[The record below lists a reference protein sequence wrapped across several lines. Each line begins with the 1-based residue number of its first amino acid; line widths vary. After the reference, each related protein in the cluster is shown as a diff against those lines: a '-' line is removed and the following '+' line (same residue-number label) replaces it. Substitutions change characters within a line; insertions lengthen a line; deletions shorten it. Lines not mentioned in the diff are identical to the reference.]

1 MEERINIDELIS
13 KYTSFNSKDAKRNYL
28 AKTVKTVDYLPF
40 ASVCVNANSIVD
52 NTSFDE
58 NGNIHIDSCKRYI
71 MYTFAIL
78 KLYTNLDVHED
89 SFTDEFDKLCKAKM
103 LNEIIALIDED
114 QVKTFETVLKMK
126 TDDAITNNYGIQNY
140 INKNI
145 VPVISKYFD
154 MFVNNM
160 AEMMQNVDI
169 DKLAERLEEITSN

>member
-1 MEERINIDELIS
+1 
-13 KYTSFNSKDAKRNYL
+13 
-28 AKTVKTVDYLPF
+28 
-40 ASVCVNANSIVD
+40 
-52 NTSFDE
+52 
-58 NGNIHIDSCKRYI
+58 

-89 SFTDEFDKLCKAKM
+89 NFTDEFDKLCKAKM

-114 QVKTFETVLKMK
+114 QIKTFETVLKMK